1 MDFESSH
8 PNQDRSDISNKTL
21 IPNPV
26 KQIDTL
32 LIRQIQ
38 GDFRLPV
45 MVNSVI
51 AIALAI
57 VFRNV
62 VPLPQLALWLTT
74 LISWNILRLLF
85 LGRSPSFDAS
95 ISELYGWARLATIVT
110 GVNGAIW
117 GAAAVLLFP
126 IEALQYQVILAFVV
140 GGLSAGAVATYAA
153 WPPAFYA
160 FVTFSMGPLIFRFAL
175 EQTELSFFMA
185 AVLLLFVASM
195 AALTKSYHRT
205 IRNVILLE
213 VDRNEME
220 QEKNV
225 SEKLFSK
232 AFHSSPAPFAIS
244 RPDDG
249 SYIDVNQ
256 AWSNLTGYSHA
267 EAIINTSLE
276 LGLWT
281 HPEDRTR
288 FMEMLDHGGVVLGFE
303 TDFRTKSGEHRDV
316 LVSAECV
323 EIRGERRL
331 LFVGQ
336 DITRLKEIERL
347 KSEFVSIVSHELRT
361 PLTSIHG
368 ALRLLQGGAAGS
380 IDGSVR
386 ELVELAARNSQYL
399 GTLVD
404 DILDFEKLQAGKIVF
419 QFAEFDMVNMVK
431 DAIDQSLPYGID
443 HKVEFI
449 LLNAPKELLIQGDE
463 RRLKQVV
470 LNILSNAAK
479 FSPKGERVEVYISQK
494 DEAVHVAFADHGPG
508 IKEYDHPK
516 IFDRFTQAD
525 STDVRNVGGV
535 GLGLSICKSIIDKH
549 NGRIDF
555 EPTEGG
561 GTTFYF
567 DVPIIH

>member
-1 MDFESSH
+1 MLMPS
-8 PNQDRSDISNKTL
+8 
-21 IPNPV
+21 PV
-26 KQIDTL
+26 KQIDAL

-45 MVNSVI
+45 LVNSAI
-51 AIALAI
+51 AIALALI
-57 VFRNV
+57 FRNV
-62 VPLPQLALWLTT
+62 VPLPQLALWLST
-74 LISWNILRLLF
+74 LITWNILRLVY
-85 LGRSPSFDAS
+85 LGKPSSSDAS
-95 ISELYGWARLATIVT
+95 LSDLYGWARRATIII

-117 GAAAVLLFP
+117 GAVAVLLFP
-126 IEALQYQVILAFVV
+126 ADALHYQVTLAFVI
-140 GGLSAGAVATYAA
+140 GGMSAGAVATYAA

-160 FVTFSMGPLIFRFAL
+160 FVTLSMGPLILRFAV

-185 AVLLLFVASM
+185 AVLFLFAVSM

-213 VDRNEME
+213 EDRNEME

-232 AFHSSPAPFAIS
+232 AFHSSPAPFVIS

-267 EAIINTSLE
+267 EAIKNTSLE

-281 HPEDRTR
+281 NPEDRDR
-288 FMEMLDHGGVVLGFE
+288 FLEKLDDDEVVLGFE
-303 TDFRTKSGEHRDV
+303 TVFQTKDGQDRDV

-323 EIRGERRL
+323 DIRGEKRL
-331 LFVGQ
+331 FLVGQ

-347 KSEFVSIVSHELRT
+347 KSEFVSIISHELRT

-368 ALRLLQGGAAGS
+368 ALRLLQGSAAGS
-380 IDGSVR
+380 IDGSAR
-386 ELVELAARNSQYL
+386 ELVELASRNSHHL
-399 GTLVD
+399 GALVD

-419 QFAEFDMVNMVK
+419 QFAEFDMVRMVK
-431 DAIDQSLPYGID
+431 DAIEQSSPYGID
-443 HKVEFI
+443 HKVEFV
-449 LLNAPKELLIQGDE
+449 LLNAPEEIFIQGDE

-479 FSPKGERVEVYISQK
+479 FSPKGERVEIYISQK
-494 DEAVHVAFADHGPG
+494 DQAVRVAFADHGPG
-508 IKEYDHPK
+508 IRETDHQK

-549 NGRIDF
+549 NGKIDF
-555 EPTEGG
+555 EPTKGG
-561 GTTFYF
+561 GATFYF
-567 DVPIIH
+567 DVPITSQA